1 MRHWSESEDNVG
13 EEKNVE
19 ELFIPLQLFSDRLVT
34 IYGII
39 YWRIQNSAE
48 TNIFF
53 LSAWNNHDWYCL
65 QVFSH
70 RLFWVLIVFGGVALA
85 VFLSTSAYLDWQV
98 VFLIFLL
105 ATLYLYLFYLS
116 FNICSFVFVLVL
128 LVFTSVILKLNIKI
142 FWISQKVYIITLQAD
157 PIITSVKV
165 SQDILYLNYF
175 CLFFQSIIW
184 THAYFVENVEEF
196 LTSYNSQWGLNI
208 FQTTALPI
216 ASLEYPAITICGQ
229 GMSTDT
235 LDRFVCDDHIKVRN
249 LLMFGCDK
257 TSLGNI
263 FCSGSYNLK
272 IPPMITFYHRVLEEQ
287 FNSWLRENEIDTRSM
302 YKN

>member
-13 EEKNVE
+13 EEKNVG
-19 ELFIPLQLFSDRLVT
+19 ELFIPLKLFSDRLVT

-48 TNIFF
+48 TIIFF

-105 ATLYLYLFYLS
+105 ATLYLYLFCLS

-142 FWISQKVYIITLQAD
+142 FWRSQKVYTFALQAD

-165 SQDILYLNYF
+165 SQDILCLNW
-175 CLFFQSIIW
+175 FFLQSIMRA
-184 THAYFVENVEEF
+184 HSYFVENVEEF
-196 LTSYNSQWGLNI
+196 LTSYNLQWEVNI

-263 FCSGSYNLK
+263 FLFGELQ
-272 IPPMITFYHRVLEEQ
+272 P
-287 FNSWLRENEIDTRSM
+287 
-302 YKN
+302 

>member
-1 MRHWSESEDNVG
+1 MRLWSESEDNVG
-13 EEKNVE
+13 EEKNVG
-19 ELFIPLQLFSDRLVT
+19 ELFIPLKLFSDRLVT

-105 ATLYLYLFYLS
+105 ATVYLYLFYLS

-128 LVFTSVILKLNIKI
+128 LVFTSVILKLNIMEVSKSLHLCFAGWSNHHKREGESRHPLLELI
-142 FWISQKVYIITLQAD
+142 FSSINNESSLLFCWKCWRISDIIQFAMRAQYFSDHRSSNCL
-157 PIITSVKV
+157 SGV
-165 SQDILYLNYF
+165 SSHHHL
-175 CLFFQSIIW
+175 W
-184 THAYFVENVEEF
+184 ARHV
-196 LTSYNSQWGLNI
+196 
-208 FQTTALPI
+208 
-216 ASLEYPAITICGQ
+216 
-229 GMSTDT
+229 
-235 LDRFVCDDHIKVRN
+235 
-249 LLMFGCDK
+249 
-257 TSLGNI
+257 
-263 FCSGSYNLK
+263 
-272 IPPMITFYHRVLEEQ
+272 HRY
-287 FNSWLRENEIDTRSM
+287 SR
-302 YKN
+302 